1 MADATT
7 VITSKEYSTG
17 IKRITIVFTAA
28 TGAAA
33 FTNAVLGGELGKQ
46 LINVSTRPGGTG
58 PTDDSDLAISDA
70 LSGRDLVSGNGT
82 DSVDNAVVNYVAPET
97 DAICVGALTVA
108 ITNNAVN
115 NASVTV
121 VLVFKS
127 KNL

>member
-28 TGAAA
+28 TEAAL
-33 FTNAVLGGELGKQ
+33 FTSAVLGGELGKE
-46 LINVSTRPGGTG
+46 LINVSTKFGSTG
-58 PTDDSDLAISDA
+58 PTDNSDLSIVDA
-70 LSGRDLVSGNGT
+70 LSGRDLVATNGPN
-82 DSVDNAVVNYVAPET
+82 SVDNAAVNYVAPET
-97 DAICVGALTVA
+97 NAICVGPLTVA

-121 VLVFKS
+121 ILVFKS